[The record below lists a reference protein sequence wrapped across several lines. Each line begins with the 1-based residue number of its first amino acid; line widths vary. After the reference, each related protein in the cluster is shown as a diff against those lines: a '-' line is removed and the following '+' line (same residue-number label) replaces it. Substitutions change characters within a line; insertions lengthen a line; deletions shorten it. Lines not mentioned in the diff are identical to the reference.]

1 MALFDIIVQKNENF
15 KGYTGNPPTSE
26 SEYNSMKDK
35 MFEGTPPTWT
45 SIKSSMDSY
54 VDPKV
59 SGNKKLL
66 DLGLTQDE
74 ATALTGYRPS

>member
-1 MALFDIIVQKNENF
+1 MALFDTIVQKNENF
-15 KGYTGNPPTSE
+15 KGYTGNPPSSG
-26 SEYNSMKDK
+26 SEYNAMKDN
-35 MFEGTPPTWT
+35 MFEGTPPTWA